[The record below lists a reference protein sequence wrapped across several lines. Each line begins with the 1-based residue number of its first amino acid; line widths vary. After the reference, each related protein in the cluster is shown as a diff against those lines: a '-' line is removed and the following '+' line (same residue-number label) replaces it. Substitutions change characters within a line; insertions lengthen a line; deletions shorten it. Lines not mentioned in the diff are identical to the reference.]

1 MAKSMG
7 KGSFSGQT
15 GATTQEISET
25 TILQEQ
31 ANTPGVTVVAIV
43 GAG

>member
-1 MAKSMG
+1 MAKNMG
-7 KGSFSGQT
+7 KASFSGQT

-31 ANTPGVTVVAIV
+31 VNTPGVTVVATV